1 MEKLASLNTAEKEYY
16 MTTARLVDIGSRSS
30 IIFSRSKPM
39 EKRALLNFVLS
50 NATLSNDK
58 VLYTAKFPFNEV
70 LKHGHR
76 LTLLPQQVINRA
88 RRWVK
93 NYLFI

>member
-1 MEKLASLNTAEKEYY
+1 
-16 MTTARLVDIGSRSS
+16 
-30 IIFSRSKPM
+30 M

-76 LTLLPQQVINRA
+76 PTMLRAIDAIRTCIIQDNTRFYTLLDAQ
-88 RRWVK
+88 
-93 NYLFI
+93 L